1 MKNYKALKINLLYLW
16 YWFWRYYLNKHN
28 IMDMKIK
35 KNTNQ
40 NLLNLFTGK
49 MKVITTLALMWI
61 AMLIMASSLLAQTT
75 ATNATPQQMVD
86 ALHAAF
92 GKHPN
97 ARAVHAK
104 GIILKGTFFPEPEA
118 AKVSKALHF
127 SGSASDVTFRFSD
140 FTGIPDIPDTLG
152 AANPRGLA
160 IKFHL
165 SDGSSTD
172 IVSHSFDGF
181 PVATTDEF
189 REFLLAI
196 SKSGPEVAHP
206 SPLEQFLS
214 NHPIAKSFVSNQK
227 KPSISY
233 STLNYYG
240 VNTFRFT
247 NDAGVTKLIRY
258 QFIPVQGEQ
267 FLTSDQMKSA
277 DGDYLSKEI
286 VKRLKKGPVKYRM
299 YAQLSEDGDKT
310 LDPSVAWPKSRKKIL
325 LGILTI
331 NRLSENTLREDK
343 GLLFNPGNLP
353 PGIDIAD
360 QMLLDRMKSYPV
372 SVAERN
378 P

>member
-1 MKNYKALKINLLYLW
+1 LVLVLAIDVELKL
-16 YWFWRYYLNKHN
+16 N
-28 IMDMKIK
+28 IMDLKIK
-35 KNTNQ
+35 RNTNQ
-40 NLLNLFTGK
+40 NLSTLFTGK
-49 MKVITTLALMWI
+49 MKVITTLAMLWM
-61 AMLIMASSLLAQTT
+61 ALLIMATSALAQTT
-75 ATNATPQQMVD
+75 ATNASPEQMVD
-86 ALHAAF
+86 ALHSAF

-104 GIILKGTFFPEPEA
+104 GIILKGTFSPEPEA
-118 AKVSKALHF
+118 GKISKALHF
-127 SGSASDVTFRFSD
+127 RGTATEVTFRFSD

-152 AANPRGLA
+152 AANPRGLS

-206 SPLEQFLS
+206 SPIEQFLS
-214 NHPIAKSFVSNQK
+214 GHPIAKSFVSNQK
-227 KPSISY
+227 KPSTSY

-247 NDAGVTKLIRY
+247 NGSGVTHLIRY
-258 QFIPVQGEQ
+258 QFIPMQGEK
-267 FLTSDQMKSA
+267 FLTPAQLKNA

-286 VKRLKKGPVKYRM
+286 IDKLKRGPVKYKM

-310 LDPSVAWPKSRKKIL
+310 QDPSIAWPKTRKKIL

-331 NRLSENTLREDK
+331 NRVSDNTPHEDK
-343 GLLFNPGNLP
+343 GLLFNPGNLTQ
-353 PGIDIAD
+353 GIEIAD
-360 QMLLDRMKSYPV
+360 QMLLDRMKSYPI

-378 P
+378 PQKQVN

>member
-1 MKNYKALKINLLYLW
+1 MTKTQHIKNFSLPAQPSN
-16 YWFWRYYLNKHN
+16 
-28 IMDMKIK
+28 
-35 KNTNQ
+35 
-40 NLLNLFTGK
+40 K
-49 MKVITTLALMWI
+49 MKVMVAIVLVLIALF
-61 AMLIMASSLLAQTT
+61 MASSGAFAQNQKTQ
-75 ATNATPQQMVD
+75 ASPAQMVD
-86 ALHAAF
+86 ALHSAF

-104 GIILKGTFFPEPEA
+104 GIILKGTFSPDPEA
-118 AKVSKALHF
+118 KKISKALHF
-127 SGSASDVTFRFSD
+127 NSPATEVTFRFSD

-206 SPLEQFLS
+206 SPIEDFLAA
-214 NHPIAKSFVSNQK
+214 HPVAKSFVSNQK
-227 KPSISY
+227 RPSTSY

-247 NDAGVTKLIRY
+247 NDSGVTHLIRY
-258 QFIPVQGEQ
+258 QFIPMQGEK
-267 FLTSDQMKSA
+267 FLTSAQLKTA

-286 VKRLKKGPVKYRM
+286 IDKLKRGPVKYKM

-310 LDPSVAWPKSRKKIL
+310 QDPSIAWPKTRKKIL

-331 NRLSENTLREDK
+331 NKMSDNTLQEDK

-360 QMLLDRMKSYPV
+360 QMLLDRMKSYPI

-378 P
+378 PQKK